1 MPGLLKEYSVKQH
14 YVGKRHRVLLKINNA
29 IITNLSRESLFEA
42 IGQTLQEVLPF
53 DRLSITLLDPT
64 KDLVQVNAVSIGT
77 FSEEFLPAGTELP
90 LHESPLA
97 FILEHKRPLTRR
109 HLARESLKGEETR
122 LFEEGVRAYSA
133 VPLTTKGEPFGSLNL
148 STRDPE
154 GYSEA
159 DVEFLMEVGL
169 QIGLAVENMLAWE
182 EIERLKSRLEQ
193 ENLYL
198 QEEIRVHHGSEQIV
212 GGSPAIRSLLEQIE
226 LVSPTEANVLVLGES
241 GTGKEL
247 VARELHKQSQRC
259 EGPMIKVNC
268 ASIPGELYES
278 EFFGHIK
285 GAFTGAVKDREGR
298 FELADGGTLF
308 LDEVGEIPLDLQ
320 SKLLRVL
327 QEGQYER
334 VGEEKTREV
343 NVRIIAASN
352 RDLKGMVEKRGFRQD
367 LYYRLNVFPIQVSPL
382 RQRKEDI
389 PLLAA
394 HFLKLLCTRMNR
406 PVCRLTQA
414 NVLQLQS
421 YEWPGNVRELQNI
434 IERAVITLRSGRLR
448 FDLPREEPS
457 EPASPPAS
465 PVVGAIQDL
474 EVVPDAEMK
483 RRERENILA
492 ALRQT
497 GWRIR
502 GPKGAAEFLDVKPTT
517 LASRIRKLGLKRPQ

>member
-1 MPGLLKEYSVKQH
+1 VKQH
-14 YVGKRHRVLLKINNA
+14 YVGERHRVLLEINNA
-29 IITNLSRESLFEA
+29 IITSLSRESLFKA
-42 IGQTLQEVLPF
+42 IGQALVDVLPF
-53 DRLSITLLDPT
+53 DRLSLTLFDPT
-64 KDLVQVNAVSIGT
+64 RDILQVNALADTTLSKKY
-77 FSEEFLPAGTELP
+77 LPVGSGRP

-97 FILEHKRPLTRR
+97 LVLEKKRPHVRR
-109 HLARESLKGEETR
+109 HLEKEQLIGEET
-122 LFEEGVRAYSA
+122 LLLKEGIRAYVA
-133 VPLTTKGEPFGSLNL
+133 VPLMTKEEPFGSLNL

-159 DVEFLMEVGL
+159 EVEFLVEVGL

-193 ENLYL
+193 ENLDL
-198 QEEIRVHHGSEQIV
+198 QEEIRIHHRSEQIV
-212 GGSPAIRSLLEQIE
+212 GESPAIRGVLQQIE
-226 LVSPTEANVLVLGES
+226 LVSPTEANVLILGES

-247 VARELHKQSQRC
+247 VAREIHKQSQRC
-259 EGPMIKVNC
+259 KGPMIKVNC
-268 ASIPGELYES
+268 ACIPGELYES

-285 GAFTGAVKDREGR
+285 GAFTGAVKDRLGR

-352 RDLKGMVEKRGFRQD
+352 RDLKGAVEKREFRQD

-382 RQRKEDI
+382 RQLKEDI

-465 PVVGAIQDL
+465 PVVGAIQDP

-517 LASRIRKLGLKRPQ
+517 LASRIRKLGLKRPL